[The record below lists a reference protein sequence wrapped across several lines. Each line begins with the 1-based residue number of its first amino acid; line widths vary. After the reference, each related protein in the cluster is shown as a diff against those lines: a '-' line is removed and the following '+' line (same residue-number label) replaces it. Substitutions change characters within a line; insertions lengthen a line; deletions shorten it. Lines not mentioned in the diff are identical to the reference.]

1 MLQARGSTVVP
12 LYSAVNF
19 DVIYPATQKHISK
32 HTAQTHRLVLEDP
45 ELYERA
51 TLPFIQSIPA
61 SRLGWVYNIL
71 EKKVRIQC
79 TV

>member
-1 MLQARGSTVVP
+1 MVP
-12 LYSAVNF
+12 QYNAVNF

-32 HTAQTHRLVLEDP
+32 HTAQAYRLVLEDP

-51 TLPFIQSIPA
+51 TLPFIRAIPA

-71 EKKVRIQC
+71 EKKVRMGC
-79 TV
+79 TVTQSRLP